1 MKKHFVNNQLIVA
14 GLLAAT
20 LIVPAAHAVDGVLEI
35 SQACASFGCLNGDSG
50 GLPVT
55 ITESGSYRL
64 TSNLTTTS
72 VNTTLIEV
80 TTSNVSIDLNGFTL
94 SGPVTCTATNTV
106 TCSASGSGT
115 GIDATSQEN
124 IIIRNGTV
132 TGMGSAGIIV
142 GRGAYLEQLVLAE
155 NGGTGIV
162 ALAPGS
168 VLRRLSVR
176 ENGGAEGVALGFG
189 SSYLMDS
196 TVYNNGGIGVFG
208 GFCGNVL
215 MSSNRNGDPASGRN
229 ACSAIAPNF
238 CSVPTDCD

>member
-35 SQACASFGCLNGDSG
+35 SQACATFGCVNGDSG

-55 ITESGSYRL
+55 ISEPGSYRL
-64 TSNLTTTS
+64 TSNLTTAS

-80 TTSNVSIDLNGFTL
+80 TADNVSIDLNGFTL
-94 SGPVTCTATNTV
+94 SGPVTCTSTNIV
-106 TCSASGSGT
+106 SCSATGSGL
-115 GIDATSQEN
+115 GIDATDQQN
-124 IIIRNGTV
+124 IIVRNGTV
-132 TGMGSAGIIV
+132 TGMGNAGISV
-142 GRGAYLEQLVLAE
+142 GRGAYLEELVVAE
-155 NGGTGIV
+155 NGSAGIS
-162 ALAPGS
+162 AFAPGS

-176 ENGGAEGVALGFG
+176 ENLGDGVALFFA

-196 TVYNNGGIGVFG
+196 TVYNNGGVGVLG

-215 MSSNRNGDPASGRN
+215 MSSNNNTEPASGRD
-229 ACSAIAPNF
+229 ACTAIAPNF